1 VEIADE
7 LRRRFVEYLSGSAPH
22 ALWKGHGSCLVC
34 RESAMLLSRNSVG
47 LKLKRGISVRPKLS
61 KSAPAVTS
69 QRRRLPAALK
79 HGAFTKIEL
88 LPWEDPAAYEQL
100 HQQLLEEFEPEG
112 VLQEEC
118 VRDILTATWRK
129 QRLRDRRNVE
139 TRAALLQPQNR
150 VFDQR
155 PNPLFETKL
164 ERAQYLAAKAASEE
178 PNLPRDDYERLLSF
192 SSFFTLDAS
201 PRIVAGAI
209 GCLPEEYR
217 RHLQTHFPQ
226 DKYDT
231 PELWIIAIKKEVDGV
246 LLPKVRGRRPDP
258 DGYLAAAAGML
269 APEKMLED
277 LAVEER
283 LEAQMDH
290 ALRRLFW
297 LKTQKKLD
305 REAKQK
311 IVEAKA
317 C

>member
-1 VEIADE
+1 
-7 LRRRFVEYLSGSAPH
+7 
-22 ALWKGHGSCLVC
+22 
-34 RESAMLLSRNSVG
+34 MLLGRNSVG
-47 LKLKRGISVRPKLS
+47 FLEKLKRGISVRPKLS
-61 KSAPAVTS
+61 KSASAVTS
-69 QRRRLPAALK
+69 QRRRLPTALK
-79 HGAFTKIEL
+79 HGAFAKIEL

-100 HQQLLEEFEPEG
+100 HQQLSEEFEPEG

-155 PNPLFETKL
+155 PIPLVANRI
-164 ERAQYLAAKAASEE
+164 ERAKAILENSSSEQ

-192 SSFFTLDAS
+192 SSFLTLDAS
-201 PRIVAGAI
+201 PRLVECAI

-217 RHLQTHFPQ
+217 NHLRTHVRRE
-226 DKYDT
+226 KYDE
-231 PELWIIAIKKEVDGV
+231 PHHWIIAIKKEVDGV
-246 LLPKVRGRRPDP
+246 LLPKVRERRPDP
-258 DGYLAAAAGML
+258 DGYLTAAAELL
-269 APEKMLED
+269 APDKMLED

-283 LEAQMDH
+283 LEAQMDR

-317 C
+317 S